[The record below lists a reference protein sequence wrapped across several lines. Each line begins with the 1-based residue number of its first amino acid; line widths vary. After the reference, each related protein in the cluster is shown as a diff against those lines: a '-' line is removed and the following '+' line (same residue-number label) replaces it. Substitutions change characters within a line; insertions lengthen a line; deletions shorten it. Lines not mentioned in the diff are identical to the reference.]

1 MPVISLVVFFAL
13 ATSSPKLST
22 RLLFKSVFIERR
34 CLQRASW
41 LSASLRAARLPKCQS
56 LKYHRIANIDRFVIK
71 PLELDNEQGQ
81 AIWET
86 MCAADAGDTAALR
99 RLLEKDPGLSR
110 SEYWY
115 QHPLHYAV
123 RGGHLEAV
131 KLLLDA
137 GGDPEWNAFDGKLA
151 AMARDRGH
159 EEVAKLLDRACKER
173 GRVVPSTDHPIHHFA
188 K

>member
-1 MPVISLVVFFAL
+1 MHSLCCYFLRRLFWDAGVPQPRVASQCGFDRAALCAREMP
-13 ATSSPKLST
+13 K
-22 RLLFKSVFIERR
+22 RR
-34 CLQRASW
+34 
-41 LSASLRAARLPKCQS
+41 SLR
-56 LKYHRIANIDRFVIK
+56 YHRLQTWTDRFVIK

-99 RLLEKDPGLSR
+99 RLLDKDPGLSR

-123 RGGHLEAV
+123 RGGHVDAV

-137 GGDPEWNAFDGKLA
+137 GGDPEWNAY
-151 AMARDRGH
+151 
-159 EEVAKLLDRACKER
+159 
-173 GRVVPSTDHPIHHFA
+173 
-188 K
+188 

>member
-1 MPVISLVVFFAL
+1 M
-13 ATSSPKLST
+13 
-22 RLLFKSVFIERR
+22 
-34 CLQRASW
+34 
-41 LSASLRAARLPKCQS
+41 
-56 LKYHRIANIDRFVIK
+56 IK

-86 MCAADAGDTAALR
+86 MCAADAGDTAGLKG
-99 RLLEKDPGLSR
+99 LLDKDPGLSR

-137 GGDPEWNAFDGKLA
+137 GGDPEWNAYDGKRWRGTAGMKKSPNCSMAHAKNA
-151 AMARDRGH
+151 AAS
-159 EEVAKLLDRACKER
+159 L
-173 GRVVPSTDHPIHHFA
+173 PTPITRFTI
-188 K
+188 

>member
-1 MPVISLVVFFAL
+1 MNRSWSLSDDACIS
-13 ATSSPKLST
+13 
-22 RLLFKSVFIERR
+22 
-34 CLQRASW
+34 ASW
-41 LSASLRAARLPKCQS
+41 LSSALRAASLPKRRS

-81 AIWET
+81 VIWET
-86 MCAADAGDTAALR
+86 MCAADAGDTVALR

-137 GGDPEWNAFDGKLA
+137 GGDPEWNAYDGKLA

-159 EEVAKLLDRACKER
+159 EEVAKLLDGACKEPR
-173 GRVVPSTDHPIHHFA
+173 PRRSQHRSPDSPFRKARLDWESSCVSRCRCNAHRPWR
-188 K
+188 